1 MHVDTAP
8 PEYCISTRKEKIDH
22 LPNRRSLA
30 GWYSTKRNTRQ
41 PAQPNRNTLR
51 CSRSDFSPLLDDVDG
66 LALLPFGCVLNVRNR
81 HHWNPIGNTIVFAK
95 NAPQRLTFLQQ
106 YGSVKV
112 SVQYYIDL
120 RVTRRKRLTRLDGS
134 LRGTETF
141 TRGFVDLA
149 LPLFPL
155 DILRCVD
162 EAKPS
167 QRARPGGGQTNYF
180 DVFPSWWLSSSWK
193 VYRLQLPKK

>member
-1 MHVDTAP
+1 MVKLLLGLSTGIERQLRELWTTALRSSWIFDVSSFGIKKKINGHVVDMHVDTAP

-95 NAPQRLTFLQQ
+95 NAPQRLTFVQQ

-112 SVQYYIDL
+112 SVQ
-120 RVTRRKRLTRLDGS
+120 
-134 LRGTETF
+134 
-141 TRGFVDLA
+141 
-149 LPLFPL
+149 
-155 DILRCVD
+155 
-162 EAKPS
+162 
-167 QRARPGGGQTNYF
+167 
-180 DVFPSWWLSSSWK
+180 
-193 VYRLQLPKK
+193 